1 LLPGVGQ
8 SLGKRCAAG
17 RASSRLPDTQQ
28 ATSCLRAPQ
37 HGPECRFSRVHMC
50 IARPGACRPRRL
62 GPVCVCGCIQQGPVL
77 TNRITACMR
86 MPALRRLGPRPICTS
101 IAPCDRECGHLVWLH
116 QPAASQA
123 LWGGMMRGWGG
134 VRHCNQEG
142 ACAGG
147 CRRYFGAAA
156 LARQGT
162 DIGLGQHAGTLYVRR
177 KALRWSGCRYLF
189 SACCIWAR
197 PCNISTVCLS
207 VRQQPVGC
215 LHFRTS
221 ARRASGG
228 FWCVLRV

>member
-1 LLPGVGQ
+1 M
-8 SLGKRCAAG
+8 GKRCAAG

-28 ATSCLRAPQ
+28 ATSCLQDPQ